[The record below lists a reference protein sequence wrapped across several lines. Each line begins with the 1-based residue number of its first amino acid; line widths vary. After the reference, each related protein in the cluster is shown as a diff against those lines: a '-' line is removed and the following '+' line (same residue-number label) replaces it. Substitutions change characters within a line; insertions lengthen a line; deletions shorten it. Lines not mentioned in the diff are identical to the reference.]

1 MLAYN
6 LTYNVMM
13 ALLTLLYICRRMCIL
28 STVDCLYQG
37 SMPEEAGCCCPTD
50 AGFINVQGSR
60 CLLSKNYDG
69 EIGDSSRLLLTSVA
83 ARICRLREI
92 LVDC

>member
-1 MLAYN
+1 MSKSVVVR
-6 LTYNVMM
+6 T
-13 ALLTLLYICRRMCIL
+13 
-28 STVDCLYQG
+28 
-37 SMPEEAGCCCPTD
+37 EEAGCCCPSDVTLSE
-50 AGFINVQGSR
+50 VQGSR

-69 EIGDSSRLLLTSVA
+69 KIGASSRLLLTSVA